1 MFYVRVKN
9 KIYEKKTLRVAISFA
24 KYCHFRETLG
34 SYYIAT
40 GSDIEDIESAE
51 EQARKEGFDLDT
63 YSTDEEARKS
73 LEEG

>member
-1 MFYVRVKN
+1 MLYIRVKN

-24 KYCHFRETLG
+24 KYCHFRETLDN
-34 SYYIAT
+34 YYIAT
-40 GSDIEDIESAE
+40 GSNIEDIESAE